1 MLHGLSE
8 SDIHWLFIVG
18 FSSACLFGPI
28 SGILWDRFGRKNGIL
43 VYGLFYGVS
52 CVITAHGQ
60 AFGTLILDLSSKS
73 ENRNLVDSKK
83 NFCL

>member
-60 AFGTLILDLSSKS
+60 AFGTLVLDLSSK
-73 ENRNLVDSKK
+73 
-83 NFCL
+83 F